1 MFPPVREK
9 LISIL
14 GDLEIDELFNFV
26 VEHVQ
31 QHASPQTIVEGL
43 EPVSLTAFTSTGG
56 ILKIARLPR
65 LGSRRRSRATGG
77 APLALAGV
85 RVGCIL
91 CRARQ
96 RINAGVEDGLGGKL
110 CAQGS
115 VRLSFS
121 DSASLSCRLYL
132 IYMIIPCIRVRV
144 THPWLCLCAIRK

>member
-1 MFPPVREK
+1 VFPPVREK

-43 EPVSLTAFTSTGG
+43 EPVSFTAFHRYRRDSD
-56 ILKIARLPR
+56 IARLPR

-77 APLALAGV
+77 TPLALAGV

-91 CRARQ
+91 CRVRQ
-96 RINAGVEDGLGGKL
+96 RINAGVEDGFGGN
-110 CAQGS
+110 
-115 VRLSFS
+115 
-121 DSASLSCRLYL
+121 SAHKARYASRFPILLACPVVFISS
-132 IYMIIPCIRVRV
+132 
-144 THPWLCLCAIRK
+144 T